1 MTIQYYPNYCI
12 THLHTA
18 KGSVGDSIAT
28 NEDIVAKA
36 KTLGMTSIAVTDH
49 GSLGNMYGFYYECID
64 NGIKPIIGC
73 EIYLCEDCT
82 IKDAEHKKLYH
93 LVLIAKNQIGIKN
106 LLKIVSDASVEHYYY
121 KPRIDLEHMK
131 DYTEGLICTT
141 ACVGGYAPQLILEDK
156 LEEAK
161 SHLVILKE
169 MFGNDLYLEIQPGKM
184 QEQVTVNNAMI
195 NFSEEL
201 GIKLV
206 ATNDVHYINAEDW
219 KTHDFH
225 IRIQRKLKAPETE
238 DESIYADKIYYMM
251 SREEL
256 FNSFDPTLYDADTVN
271 QALDNTIEIS
281 NKVEE
286 YNFNAD
292 KLNLPEFKC
301 PAGYNPKTYIE
312 KLCLDRLDRI
322 QYKIVNP
329 SVYVSRMYEELEV
342 IDNLGFS
349 SYFLIMKDI
358 VDYVKSQGYLV
369 GYGRGSASG
378 CLIAY
383 LLGITRTDPIKYGLL
398 FARFLSYERK
408 GSVPDIDLDFE
419 SGEGRE
425 CAFNYTLETYG
436 AEHCAAVSTFS
447 IRKAR
452 SCIRSVCKLYDI
464 DLKTEDTIAKLIPQS
479 VYEESEDGT
488 EKQTD
493 LSIEESL
500 EIVPELKEWQE
511 IYPDVFEMA
520 IKLEG
525 LPCHTSIHAAGT
537 LIVNSKVSDV
547 APMVRQESKE
557 LNATALD
564 LHDAESQKLVKYD
577 YLAINNLNIVRECQ
591 SLTSDVFDVEFD
603 KYDDE
608 KIWDVICSRN
618 TTGLFQIG
626 SNTYKQRMK
635 RLRPRN
641 IEQLADCLALV
652 RGPCIQSGLDED
664 YMQIREG
671 TKDIKLIHP
680 IYDEITKD
688 TNGIMIYQEQIMH
701 LCAALGL
708 SLYDGYVVVKAG
720 AKKKKDVLAKYE
732 NDLWNLA
739 KDKMNKETFDYM
751 FKLVLDSAKYS
762 FNKSH
767 ATSYALLTYVTA
779 YYKTHHPKEFYAA
792 TLTCM
797 YMNKSGKT
805 EERKA
810 KLKIIQ
816 KECMKAGIKFLPLDV
831 NKSEYKC
838 TIEDDS
844 IRLGFC
850 CLANVSENAYN
861 EIKKLLPLDLG
872 STDTIE
878 KIYTSVNKR
887 QCNTKALNSI
897 IAIGALGDN
906 VVELYEKL
914 YYLSAKKKNPDPP
927 KYSIYINKDIKEL
940 ELYDSAEAIEEVLCN
955 ANFINNSCSDL
966 KELKRNNDFISGE
979 AIITK
984 VTKRKSKKGKQY
996 AFVSLDTSEGSIEAL
1011 LFNLDDYKKE
1021 LKKNKKIVFK
1031 GKATDDDKIIINHIG
1046 A

>member
-1 MTIQYYPNYCI
+1 MTYCTKYCI
-12 THLHTA
+12 THLHTT

-36 KTLGMTSIAVTDH
+36 KELGMDSIAVTDH
-49 GSLGNMYGFYYECID
+49 GSLSNMYGFYYECVEQ
-64 NGIKPIIGC
+64 GIKPIIGC
-73 EIYLCEDCT
+73 EIYLTEDCT

-93 LVLIAKNQIGIKN
+93 LILIAKDRIGIKN
-106 LLKIVSDASVEHYYY
+106 LLTIVSDASVEYSYY
-121 KPRIDLEHMK
+121 KPRIDLKHMK
-131 DYTEGLICTT
+131 GYTEGLICTT
-141 ACVGGYAPQLILEDK
+141 ACVGGYAPQLIINNELDK
-156 LEEAK
+156 AIEHIEE
-161 SHLVILKE
+161 LQE
-169 MFGNDLYLEIQPGKM
+169 MFGDDLYLEIQPGNFT
-184 QEQVTVNNAMI
+184 EQHTVNNALI
-195 NFSEEL
+195 NIAQDKN
-201 GIKLV
+201 IKLI
-206 ATNDVHYINAEDW
+206 ATNDVHYINKDDW

-225 IRIQRKLKAPETE
+225 IRIQRKLKAPEDE
-238 DESIYADKIYYMM
+238 NESIYADKLYYMM

-256 FNSFDPTLYDADTVN
+256 LNSFDHELYDLDILN
-271 QALDNTIEIS
+271 QALDNTIELS
-281 NKVEE
+281 NKIEH
-286 YNFNAD
+286 YNFNED
-292 KLNLPEFKC
+292 KLNLPEFEC
-301 PAGYNPKTYIE
+301 PAGYTPKTYIE
-312 KLCLDRLDRI
+312 MLCLEQLDRI
-322 QYKIVNP
+322 QYKIFNP
-329 SVYVSRMYEELEV
+329 SRYVDRLYEELAV
-342 IDNLGFS
+342 IDDLGFS
-349 SYFLIMKDI
+349 SYFLIMRDI
-358 VDYVKSQGYLV
+358 VEYVKSQGYLV
-369 GYGRGSASG
+369 GFGRGSASG

-383 LLGITRTDPIKYGLL
+383 LLGITRTDPIKYDLL
-398 FARFLSYERK
+398 FARFLSYERR

-425 CAFNYTLETYG
+425 CAFKYTLDKYG
-436 AEHCAAVSTFS
+436 ADHCAAVSTFS

-464 DLKTEDTIAKLIPQS
+464 DLATEDVIAKLIPQS

-500 EIVPELKEWQE
+500 EIVPELKEWQTV
-511 IYPDVFEMA
+511 YPDLFDMA
-520 IKLEG
+520 MKLEG

-537 LIVNSKVSDV
+537 LIVNSKVADV
-547 APMVRQESKE
+547 APMIKQESKE

-591 SLTSDVFDVEFD
+591 ELTGEVFDVDFD

-608 KIWDVICSRN
+608 KIWDLICSRN

-626 SNTYKQRMK
+626 SNTYKQRMH
-635 RLRPRN
+635 RLRPRT

-652 RGPCIQSGLDED
+652 RGPCIQSKLDED

-671 TKDIKLIHP
+671 KKNIELIHP

-720 AKKKKDVLAKYE
+720 AKKKKKVLKEYE
-732 NDLWNLA
+732 DKLWELS
-739 KDKMNKETFDYM
+739 KDKMDKKTFDYM

-779 YYKTHHPKEFYAA
+779 YYKAKYPKEFYAA

-797 YMNKSGKT
+797 YTNKSGKT
-805 EERKA
+805 DERKM
-810 KLKIIQ
+810 KLKVIQ
-816 KECMKAGIKFLPLDV
+816 KECMKAGIKFLPLDA

-861 EIKKLLPLDLG
+861 EIAKLLPLELNN
-872 STDTIE
+872 TDTIE
-878 KIYTSVNKR
+878 KIYSNVNKR
-887 QCNTKALNSI
+887 QCNTKALNSM
-897 IAIGALGDN
+897 IAIGALGEN
-906 VVELYEKL
+906 IIELYEKL

-927 KYSIYINKDIKEL
+927 KYSIYINKDYKAL
-940 ELYDSAEAIEEVLCN
+940 ELYDSAEEIEQVLCN
-955 ANFINNSCSDL
+955 ANFINNSCSNL
-966 KELKRNNDFISGE
+966 KELKRNNNYISGE

-996 AFVSLDTSEGSIEAL
+996 AFVHLDTSEGSIEAL

-1031 GKATDDDKIIINHIG
+1031 GKSTDDDKIIINHIG

>member
-1 MTIQYYPNYCI
+1 MTYYTNYCI
-12 THLHTA
+12 THLHTT

-36 KTLGMTSIAVTDH
+36 KELGMNSVAITDH
-49 GSLGNMYGFYYECID
+49 GSLSNMYGFYYECID

-73 EIYLCEDCT
+73 EIYLTEDCT

-93 LVLIAKNQIGIKN
+93 LILIAKDRVGIKN
-106 LLKIVSDASVEHYYY
+106 LLTIVSDASVEYSYY

-131 DYTEGLICTT
+131 GYTEGLICTT
-141 ACVGGYAPQLILEDK
+141 ACVGGYAPQLIINNELDK
-156 LEEAK
+156 AIEHIEELHK
-161 SHLVILKE
+161 
-169 MFGNDLYLEIQPGKM
+169 MFGDDLYLEIQPGNFT
-184 QEQVTVNNAMI
+184 EQHTVNNAMI
-195 NFSEEL
+195 NIAQEKN
-201 GIKLV
+201 IKLI
-206 ATNDVHYINAEDW
+206 ATNDVHYINKDDW

-225 IRIQRKLKAPETE
+225 IRIQRKLKAPEDE
-238 DESIYADKIYYMM
+238 LESIYADKLYYMM

-256 FNSFDPTLYDADTVN
+256 LNSFDSEMYDYDIIN
-271 QALDNTIEIS
+271 QALDNTIDLS
-281 NKVEE
+281 NKVIPYE
-286 YNFNAD
+286 FNED
-292 KLNLPEFKC
+292 KLNLPEFEC
-301 PAGYNPKTYIE
+301 PQGYTPKTYIE
-312 KLCLDRLDRI
+312 ALCLERLNRI
-322 QYKIVNP
+322 QYKIFNP
-329 SVYVSRMYEELEV
+329 SRYVDRLYNELAV
-342 IDNLGFS
+342 IDDLGFS
-349 SYFLIMKDI
+349 SYFLIMRDI
-358 VDYVKSQGYLV
+358 VEYVKSQGYLV
-369 GYGRGSASG
+369 GFGRGSASG

-398 FARFLSYERK
+398 FDRFLSYERR

-425 CAFNYTLETYG
+425 CAFKYTLDKYG

-464 DLKTEDTIAKLIPQS
+464 DLATEDTIAKLIPQS

-500 EIVPELKEWQE
+500 EIVPELREWQT
-511 IYPDVFEMA
+511 IYPDLFDMA
-520 IKLEG
+520 MKLEG

-537 LIVNSKVSDV
+537 LIVNTKVADV
-547 APMVRQESKE
+547 APMIKQESKE

-591 SLTSDVFDVEFD
+591 ELTGEVFDVEFD

-608 KIWDVICSRN
+608 KIWDLICSRN

-626 SNTYKQRMK
+626 SNTYKQRMH
-635 RLRPRN
+635 RLRPRT

-652 RGPCIQSGLDED
+652 RGPCIQSKLDED

-671 TKDIKLIHP
+671 KKDVELIHP
-680 IYDEITKD
+680 IYDKITKD
-688 TNGIMIYQEQIMH
+688 TNGILIYQEQIMH

-720 AKKKKDVLAKYE
+720 AKKKKKVLKEYE
-732 NDLWNLA
+732 DKLWKLA
-739 KDKMNKETFDYM
+739 KDKMDKKTFDYM

-779 YYKTHHPKEFYAA
+779 YYKAKYPKEFYAA

-797 YMNKSGKT
+797 YTNKSGKT
-805 EERKA
+805 DERKM
-810 KLKIIQ
+810 KLKVIQ

-861 EIKKLLPLDLG
+861 EVAKLLPLELNNAE
-872 STDTIE
+872 TIE
-878 KIYTSVNKR
+878 HIYNNVNKR
-887 QCNTKALNSI
+887 QCNTKALNSM
-897 IAIGALGDN
+897 IAIGALGEN
-906 VVELYEKL
+906 IIELYEKL

-927 KYSIYINKDIKEL
+927 KYSIYINKDYKAL
-940 ELYDSAEAIEEVLCN
+940 ELYDSAEEIEQVLCN

-966 KELKRNNDFISGE
+966 KELKRNNDYVSGE

-996 AFVSLDTSEGSIEAL
+996 AFVNLDTSEGSIEAL

-1031 GKATDDDKIIINHIG
+1031 GKTTDDDKIIINHIG

>member
-1 MTIQYYPNYCI
+1 MTTYYTNYCI
-12 THLHTA
+12 THLHTT

-36 KTLGMTSIAVTDH
+36 KELGMNSVAMTDH
-49 GSLGNMYGFYYECID
+49 GSLSNMYGFYYECID

-73 EIYLCEDCT
+73 EIYLTEDCT

-93 LVLIAKNQIGIKN
+93 LILIAKNRIGIKN
-106 LLKIVSDASVEHYYY
+106 LLQIVSDASVEYSYY

-131 DYTEGLICTT
+131 GYTEGLICTT
-141 ACVGGYAPQLILEDK
+141 ACVGGYAPQLIINNELDK
-156 LEEAK
+156 AIEHIEELQK
-161 SHLVILKE
+161 
-169 MFGNDLYLEIQPGKM
+169 MFGDDLYLEIQPGNFT
-184 QEQVTVNNAMI
+184 EQHTVNNAMI
-195 NFSEEL
+195 NIAQDKN
-201 GIKLV
+201 IKLI
-206 ATNDVHYINAEDW
+206 ATNDVHYINKDDW

-225 IRIQRKLKAPETE
+225 IRIQRKLKAPEDE
-238 DESIYADKIYYMM
+238 NESIYADKLYYMM
-251 SREEL
+251 NREEL
-256 FNSFDPTLYDADTVN
+256 LNSFDSELYDYDIIN
-271 QALDNTIEIS
+271 QALDNTIELS
-281 NKVEE
+281 NKVEH
-286 YNFNAD
+286 YNFNED
-292 KLNLPEFKC
+292 KLNLPEFEC
-301 PAGYNPKTYIE
+301 PQGYTPRTYIE
-312 KLCLDRLDRI
+312 ALCLEKLNRI
-322 QYKIVNP
+322 QYKIFNP
-329 SVYVSRMYEELEV
+329 SRYVDRLYEELAV
-342 IDNLGFS
+342 IDDLGFS
-349 SYFLIMKDI
+349 SYFLIMRDI
-358 VDYVKSQGYLV
+358 VEYVKSQGYLV
-369 GYGRGSASG
+369 GFGRGSASG

-425 CAFNYTLETYG
+425 CAFKYTLDTYG

-464 DLKTEDTIAKLIPQS
+464 DLATEDIIAKLIPQS

-511 IYPDVFEMA
+511 IYPDVFDMA
-520 IKLEG
+520 MKLEG

-537 LIVNSKVSDV
+537 LIVNTKVADV
-547 APMVRQESKE
+547 APMIKQESKE

-591 SLTSDVFDVEFD
+591 ELTGEVFDVDFD

-608 KIWDVICSRN
+608 KIWDLICSRN

-626 SNTYKQRMK
+626 SNTYKQRMH
-635 RLRPRN
+635 RLRPRT

-652 RGPCIQSGLDED
+652 RGPCIQSKLDED

-671 TKDIKLIHP
+671 KKDIELIHP

-688 TNGIMIYQEQIMH
+688 TNGILIYQEQIMH

-720 AKKKKDVLAKYE
+720 AKKKKAVLKEYE
-732 NDLWNLA
+732 DKLWDLA
-739 KDKMNKETFDYM
+739 KDKMDKKTFDYM

-779 YYKTHHPKEFYAA
+779 YYKAKYPKEFYAA

-797 YMNKSGKT
+797 YTNKSGKT
-805 EERKA
+805 DERKM
-810 KLKIIQ
+810 KLKVIQ

-861 EIKKLLPLDLG
+861 EVAKLLPLEL
-872 STDTIE
+872 SNVETIE
-878 KIYTSVNKR
+878 QIYNNVNKR
-887 QCNTKALNSI
+887 QCNTKALNSM

-906 VVELYEKL
+906 IIELYEKL

-927 KYSIYINKDIKEL
+927 KYSIYINKDYKAL
-940 ELYDSAEAIEEVLCN
+940 ELYDSAEEIEQVLCN

-966 KELKRNNDFISGE
+966 QELKRNNDYVSGE

-996 AFVSLDTSEGSIEAL
+996 AFVNLDTSEGSIEAL

-1031 GKATDDDKIIINHIG
+1031 GKTTDDDKIIINHIG

>member
-1 MTIQYYPNYCI
+1 MTYYTNYCI
-12 THLHTA
+12 THLHTT

-36 KTLGMTSIAVTDH
+36 KELGMNSVAITDH
-49 GSLGNMYGFYYECID
+49 GSLSNMYGFYYECID

-73 EIYLCEDCT
+73 EIYLTEDCT

-93 LVLIAKNQIGIKN
+93 LILIAKDRVGIKN
-106 LLKIVSDASVEHYYY
+106 LLTIVSDASVEYSYY
-121 KPRIDLEHMK
+121 KPRIDLERMK
-131 DYTEGLICTT
+131 GYTEGLICTT
-141 ACVGGYAPQLILEDK
+141 ACVGGYAPQLIINNELDK
-156 LEEAK
+156 AIEHIEELHK
-161 SHLVILKE
+161 
-169 MFGNDLYLEIQPGKM
+169 MFGDDLYLEIQPGNFT
-184 QEQVTVNNAMI
+184 EQHTVNNAMI
-195 NFSEEL
+195 NIAQEKN
-201 GIKLV
+201 IKLI
-206 ATNDVHYINAEDW
+206 ATNDVHYINKDDW

-225 IRIQRKLKAPETE
+225 IRIQRKLKAPEDE
-238 DESIYADKIYYMM
+238 NESIYADKLYYMM

-256 FNSFDPTLYDADTVN
+256 LNSFDSEMYDYDIIN
-271 QALDNTIEIS
+271 QALDNTIDLS
-281 NKVEE
+281 NKVIPYE
-286 YNFNAD
+286 FNED
-292 KLNLPEFKC
+292 KLNLPEFEC
-301 PAGYNPKTYIE
+301 PQGYTPKTYIE
-312 KLCLDRLDRI
+312 ALCLERLNRI
-322 QYKIVNP
+322 QYKIFNP
-329 SVYVSRMYEELEV
+329 SRYVDRLYNELAV
-342 IDNLGFS
+342 IDDLGFS
-349 SYFLIMKDI
+349 SYFLIMRDI
-358 VDYVKSQGYLV
+358 VEHVKSQGYLV
-369 GYGRGSASG
+369 GFGRGSASG

-398 FARFLSYERK
+398 FDRFLSYERR

-425 CAFNYTLETYG
+425 CAFKYTLDKYG

-464 DLKTEDTIAKLIPQS
+464 DLATEDTIAKLIPQS

-500 EIVPELKEWQE
+500 EIVPELREWQT
-511 IYPDVFEMA
+511 IYPDLFDMA
-520 IKLEG
+520 MKLEG

-537 LIVNSKVSDV
+537 LIVNTKVADV
-547 APMVRQESKE
+547 APMIKQESKE

-591 SLTSDVFDVEFD
+591 ELTGEVFDVEFD

-608 KIWDVICSRN
+608 KIWDLICSRN

-626 SNTYKQRMK
+626 SNTYKQRMH
-635 RLRPRN
+635 RLRPRT

-652 RGPCIQSGLDED
+652 RGPCIQSKLDED

-671 TKDIKLIHP
+671 KKDVELIHP
-680 IYDEITKD
+680 IYDKITKD
-688 TNGIMIYQEQIMH
+688 TNGILIYQEQIMH

-720 AKKKKDVLAKYE
+720 AKKKKKVLKEYE
-732 NDLWNLA
+732 DKLWKLA
-739 KDKMNKETFDYM
+739 KDKMDKKTFDYM

-779 YYKTHHPKEFYAA
+779 YYKAKYPKEFYAA

-797 YMNKSGKT
+797 YTNKSGKT
-805 EERKA
+805 DERKM
-810 KLKIIQ
+810 KLKVIQ

-861 EIKKLLPLDLG
+861 EVAKLLPLELNNAE
-872 STDTIE
+872 TIE
-878 KIYTSVNKR
+878 HIYNNVNKR

-897 IAIGALGDN
+897 IAIGALGEN
-906 VVELYEKL
+906 IIELYEKL

-927 KYSIYINKDIKEL
+927 KYSIYINKDYKAL
-940 ELYDSAEAIEEVLCN
+940 ELYDSAEEIEQVLCN

-966 KELKRNNDFISGE
+966 KELKRNDVYVSGE

-996 AFVSLDTSEGSIEAL
+996 AFVNLDTSEGSIEAL

-1031 GKATDDDKIIINHIG
+1031 GKTTDDDKIIINHIG

>member
-1 MTIQYYPNYCI
+1 MTYYTNYCI
-12 THLHTA
+12 THLHTT

-36 KTLGMTSIAVTDH
+36 KELGMNSVAITDH
-49 GSLGNMYGFYYECID
+49 GSLSNMYGFYYECID

-73 EIYLCEDCT
+73 EIYLTEDCT

-93 LVLIAKNQIGIKN
+93 LILIAKDRVGIKN
-106 LLKIVSDASVEHYYY
+106 LLTIVSDASVEYSYY

-131 DYTEGLICTT
+131 GYTEGLICTT
-141 ACVGGYAPQLILEDK
+141 ACVGGYAPQLIINNELDK
-156 LEEAK
+156 AIEHIEELHK
-161 SHLVILKE
+161 
-169 MFGNDLYLEIQPGKM
+169 MFGDDLYLEIQPGNFT
-184 QEQVTVNNAMI
+184 EQHTVNNAMI
-195 NFSEEL
+195 NIAQEKN
-201 GIKLV
+201 IKLI
-206 ATNDVHYINAEDW
+206 ATNDVHYINKDDW

-225 IRIQRKLKAPETE
+225 IRIQRKLKAPEDE
-238 DESIYADKIYYMM
+238 NESIYADKLYYMM

-256 FNSFDPTLYDADTVN
+256 LNSFDSEMYDYDIIN
-271 QALDNTIEIS
+271 QALDNTIDLS
-281 NKVEE
+281 NKVIPYE
-286 YNFNAD
+286 FNED
-292 KLNLPEFKC
+292 KLNLPEFEC
-301 PAGYNPKTYIE
+301 PQGYTPRTYIE
-312 KLCLDRLDRI
+312 ALCLERLNRI
-322 QYKIVNP
+322 QYKIFNP
-329 SVYVSRMYEELEV
+329 SRYVDRLYNELAV
-342 IDNLGFS
+342 IDDLGFS
-349 SYFLIMKDI
+349 SYFLIMRDI
-358 VDYVKSQGYLV
+358 VEHVKSQGYLV
-369 GYGRGSASG
+369 GFGRGSASG

-398 FARFLSYERK
+398 FDRFLSYERR

-425 CAFNYTLETYG
+425 CAFKYTLDKYG

-464 DLKTEDTIAKLIPQS
+464 DLATEDTIAKLIPQS

-500 EIVPELKEWQE
+500 EIVPELREWQT
-511 IYPDVFEMA
+511 IYPDLFDMA
-520 IKLEG
+520 MKLEG

-537 LIVNSKVSDV
+537 LIVNTKVADV
-547 APMVRQESKE
+547 APMIKQESKE

-591 SLTSDVFDVEFD
+591 ELTGEVFDVEFD

-608 KIWDVICSRN
+608 KIWDLICSRN

-626 SNTYKQRMK
+626 SNTYKQRMH
-635 RLRPRN
+635 RLRPRT

-652 RGPCIQSGLDED
+652 RGPCIQSKLDED

-671 TKDIKLIHP
+671 KKDVELIHP
-680 IYDEITKD
+680 IYDKITKD
-688 TNGIMIYQEQIMH
+688 TNGILIYQEQIMH

-720 AKKKKDVLAKYE
+720 AKKKKKVLKEYE
-732 NDLWNLA
+732 DKLWKLA
-739 KDKMNKETFDYM
+739 KDKMDKKTFDYM

-779 YYKTHHPKEFYAA
+779 YYKAKYPKEFYAA

-797 YMNKSGKT
+797 YTNKSGKT
-805 EERKA
+805 DERKM
-810 KLKIIQ
+810 KLKVIQ

-861 EIKKLLPLDLG
+861 EVAKLLPLELNNAE
-872 STDTIE
+872 TIE
-878 KIYTSVNKR
+878 HIYNNVNKR
-887 QCNTKALNSI
+887 QCNTKALNSM
-897 IAIGALGDN
+897 IAIGALGEN
-906 VVELYEKL
+906 IIELYEKL

-927 KYSIYINKDIKEL
+927 KYSIYINKDYKAL
-940 ELYDSAEAIEEVLCN
+940 ELYDSAEEIEQVLCN

-966 KELKRNNDFISGE
+966 KELKRNNDYVSGE

-996 AFVSLDTSEGSIEAL
+996 AFVNLDTSEGSIEAL

-1031 GKATDDDKIIINHIG
+1031 GKTTDDDKIIINHIG

>member
-1 MTIQYYPNYCI
+1 MTYCTNYCI
-12 THLHTA
+12 THLHTT

-36 KTLGMTSIAVTDH
+36 KELGMNSVAITDH
-49 GSLGNMYGFYYECID
+49 GSLSNMYGFYYECID

-73 EIYLCEDCT
+73 EIYLTEDCT

-93 LVLIAKNQIGIKN
+93 LILIAKDRVGIKN
-106 LLKIVSDASVEHYYY
+106 LLTIVSDASVEYSYY

-131 DYTEGLICTT
+131 GYTEGLICTT
-141 ACVGGYAPQLILEDK
+141 ACVGGYAPQLIINNELDK
-156 LEEAK
+156 AIEHIEELHK
-161 SHLVILKE
+161 
-169 MFGNDLYLEIQPGKM
+169 MFGDDLYLEIQPGNFT
-184 QEQVTVNNAMI
+184 EQHTVNNAMI
-195 NFSEEL
+195 NIAQEKN
-201 GIKLV
+201 IKLI
-206 ATNDVHYINAEDW
+206 ATNDVHYINKDDW

-225 IRIQRKLKAPETE
+225 IRIQRKLKAPEDE
-238 DESIYADKIYYMM
+238 LESIYADKLYYMM

-256 FNSFDPTLYDADTVN
+256 LNSFDSEMYDYDIIN
-271 QALDNTIEIS
+271 QALDNTIDLS
-281 NKVEE
+281 NKVIPYE
-286 YNFNAD
+286 FNED
-292 KLNLPEFKC
+292 KLNLPEFEC
-301 PAGYNPKTYIE
+301 PQGYTPRTYIE
-312 KLCLDRLDRI
+312 ALCLERLNRI
-322 QYKIVNP
+322 QYKIFNP
-329 SVYVSRMYEELEV
+329 SRYVDRLYNELAV
-342 IDNLGFS
+342 IDDLGFS
-349 SYFLIMKDI
+349 SYFLIMRDI
-358 VDYVKSQGYLV
+358 VEYVKSQGYLV
-369 GYGRGSASG
+369 GFGRGSASG

-398 FARFLSYERK
+398 FDRFLSYERR

-425 CAFNYTLETYG
+425 CAFKYTLDKYG

-464 DLKTEDTIAKLIPQS
+464 DLATEDTIAKLIPQS

-500 EIVPELKEWQE
+500 EIVPELREWQT
-511 IYPDVFEMA
+511 IYPDLFDMA
-520 IKLEG
+520 MKLEG

-537 LIVNSKVSDV
+537 LIVNTKVADV
-547 APMVRQESKE
+547 APMIKQESKE

-591 SLTSDVFDVEFD
+591 ELTGEVFDVEFD

-608 KIWDVICSRN
+608 KIWDLICSRN

-626 SNTYKQRMK
+626 SNTYKQRMH
-635 RLRPRN
+635 RLRPRT

-652 RGPCIQSGLDED
+652 RGPCIQSKLDED

-671 TKDIKLIHP
+671 KKDVELIHP
-680 IYDEITKD
+680 IYDKITKD
-688 TNGIMIYQEQIMH
+688 TNGILIYQEQIMH

-720 AKKKKDVLAKYE
+720 AKKKKKVLKEYE
-732 NDLWNLA
+732 DKLWKLA
-739 KDKMNKETFDYM
+739 KDKMDKKTFDYM

-779 YYKTHHPKEFYAA
+779 YYKAKYPKEFYAA

-797 YMNKSGKT
+797 YTNKSGKT
-805 EERKA
+805 DERKM
-810 KLKIIQ
+810 KLKVIQ

-861 EIKKLLPLDLG
+861 EVAKLLPLELNNAE
-872 STDTIE
+872 TIE
-878 KIYTSVNKR
+878 HIYNNVNKR
-887 QCNTKALNSI
+887 QCNTKALNSM
-897 IAIGALGDN
+897 IAIGALGEN
-906 VVELYEKL
+906 IIELYEKL

-927 KYSIYINKDIKEL
+927 KYSIYINKDYKAL
-940 ELYDSAEAIEEVLCN
+940 ELYDSAEEIEQVLCN

-966 KELKRNNDFISGE
+966 KELKRNNDYVSGE

-996 AFVSLDTSEGSIEAL
+996 AFVNLDTSEGSIEAL

-1031 GKATDDDKIIINHIG
+1031 GKTTDDDKIIINHIG

>member
-1 MTIQYYPNYCI
+1 MTTYYTNYCI
-12 THLHTA
+12 THLHTT

-36 KTLGMTSIAVTDH
+36 KELGMNSIAMTDH
-49 GSLGNMYGFYYECID
+49 GSLSNMYGFYYECID

-73 EIYLCEDCT
+73 EIYLTEDCT

-93 LVLIAKNQIGIKN
+93 LILIAKDRVGIKN
-106 LLKIVSDASVEHYYY
+106 LLQIVSDASVEYSYY

-131 DYTEGLICTT
+131 GYTEGLICTT
-141 ACVGGYAPQLILEDK
+141 ACVGGYAPQLIINNELDK
-156 LEEAK
+156 AIEHIEELQK
-161 SHLVILKE
+161 
-169 MFGNDLYLEIQPGKM
+169 MFGDDLYLEIQPGNFT
-184 QEQVTVNNAMI
+184 EQHTVNNAMI
-195 NFSEEL
+195 NIAQEKN
-201 GIKLV
+201 IKLI
-206 ATNDVHYINAEDW
+206 ATNDVHYINKDDW

-225 IRIQRKLKAPETE
+225 IRIQRKLKAPEDE
-238 DESIYADKIYYMM
+238 NESIYADKLYYMM

-256 FNSFDPTLYDADTVN
+256 LNSFDSELYDYDIIN
-271 QALDNTIEIS
+271 RALDNTIELS
-281 NKVEE
+281 NKIEH
-286 YNFNAD
+286 YNFNED
-292 KLNLPEFKC
+292 KLNLPEFEC
-301 PAGYNPKTYIE
+301 PQGYTPKTYIE
-312 KLCLDRLDRI
+312 ALCLEKLNRI
-322 QYKIVNP
+322 QYKIFNP
-329 SVYVSRMYEELEV
+329 SRYVDRLYEELAV
-342 IDNLGFS
+342 IDDLGFS
-349 SYFLIMKDI
+349 SYFLIMRDI
-358 VDYVKSQGYLV
+358 VEHVKSQGYLV
-369 GYGRGSASG
+369 GFGRGSASG

-398 FARFLSYERK
+398 FARFLSYERR

-425 CAFNYTLETYG
+425 CAFKYTLDTYG
-436 AEHCAAVSTFS
+436 ADHCAAVSTFS

-464 DLKTEDTIAKLIPQS
+464 DLATEDIIAKLIPQS

-511 IYPDVFEMA
+511 IYPNVFDMA
-520 IKLEG
+520 MKLEG

-537 LIVNSKVSDV
+537 LIVNTKVADV
-547 APMVRQESKE
+547 APMIKQESKE

-591 SLTSDVFDVEFD
+591 ELTGEVFDVDFD

-608 KIWDVICSRN
+608 KIWDLICSRN

-626 SNTYKQRMK
+626 SNTYKQRMH
-635 RLRPRN
+635 RLRPRT

-652 RGPCIQSGLDED
+652 RGPCIQSKLDED

-671 TKDIKLIHP
+671 KKDIELIHP

-688 TNGIMIYQEQIMH
+688 TNGILIYQEQIMH

-720 AKKKKDVLAKYE
+720 AKKKKAVLKEYE
-732 NDLWNLA
+732 DKLWDLA
-739 KDKMNKETFDYM
+739 KDKMDKKTFDYM

-779 YYKTHHPKEFYAA
+779 YYKAKYPKEFYAA

-797 YMNKSGKT
+797 YTNKSGKT
-805 EERKA
+805 DERKM
-810 KLKIIQ
+810 KLKVIQ

-861 EIKKLLPLDLG
+861 EVAKLLPLELNNVE
-872 STDTIE
+872 TIE
-878 KIYTSVNKR
+878 KIYNNVNKR
-887 QCNTKALNSI
+887 QCNTKALNSM

-906 VVELYEKL
+906 IIELYEKL

-927 KYSIYINKDIKEL
+927 KYSIYINKDYKAL
-940 ELYDSAEAIEEVLCN
+940 ELYDSAEEIEQVLCN

-966 KELKRNNDFISGE
+966 QELKRSNDYVSGE

-996 AFVSLDTSEGSIEAL
+996 AFVNLDTSEGSIEAL

-1031 GKATDDDKIIINHIG
+1031 GKTTDDDKIIINHIG

>member
-1 MTIQYYPNYCI
+1 MTTYYTNYCI
-12 THLHTA
+12 THLHTT

-36 KTLGMTSIAVTDH
+36 KELGMNSVAMTDH
-49 GSLGNMYGFYYECID
+49 GSLSNMYGFYYECID

-73 EIYLCEDCT
+73 EIYLTEDCT

-93 LVLIAKNQIGIKN
+93 LILIAKNRTGIKN
-106 LLKIVSDASVEHYYY
+106 LLRIVSDASVEYSYY

-131 DYTEGLICTT
+131 EYTEGLICTT
-141 ACVGGYAPQLILEDK
+141 ACVGGYAPQLIINNELDK
-156 LEEAK
+156 AIEHIEELQK
-161 SHLVILKE
+161 
-169 MFGNDLYLEIQPGKM
+169 MFGDDLYLEIQPGNFT
-184 QEQVTVNNAMI
+184 EQHTVNNAMI
-195 NFSEEL
+195 NIAQDKN
-201 GIKLV
+201 IKLI
-206 ATNDVHYINAEDW
+206 ATNDVHYINKDDW

-225 IRIQRKLKAPETE
+225 IRIQRKLKAPEDE
-238 DESIYADKIYYMM
+238 NESIYADKLYYMM

-256 FNSFDPTLYDADTVN
+256 LNSFDSELYDYDIIN
-271 QALDNTIEIS
+271 QALDSTIELS
-281 NKVEE
+281 NKIEH
-286 YNFNAD
+286 YNFNED
-292 KLNLPEFKC
+292 KLNLPEFEC
-301 PAGYNPKTYIE
+301 PQGYTPKTYIE
-312 KLCLDRLDRI
+312 AVCLEKLNKI
-322 QYKIVNP
+322 QYKISNP
-329 SVYVSRMYEELEV
+329 SRYVDRLYEELAV
-342 IDNLGFS
+342 IDDLGFS
-349 SYFLIMKDI
+349 SYFLIMRDI
-358 VDYVKSQGYLV
+358 VEYVKSQGYLV
-369 GYGRGSASG
+369 GFGRGSASG

-398 FARFLSYERK
+398 FARFLSYERR

-425 CAFNYTLETYG
+425 CAFKYTLDTYG

-464 DLKTEDTIAKLIPQS
+464 DLATEDVIAKLIPQS

-500 EIVPELKEWQE
+500 EIVPELKEWQA
-511 IYPDVFEMA
+511 IYPDVFDMA
-520 IKLEG
+520 MKLEG

-537 LIVNSKVSDV
+537 LIVNTKVADV
-547 APMVRQESKE
+547 APMIKQESKE

-591 SLTSDVFDVEFD
+591 ELTGEVFDVDFD

-608 KIWDVICSRN
+608 KIWDLICSRN

-626 SNTYKQRMK
+626 SNTYKQRMH
-635 RLRPRN
+635 RLRPRT

-652 RGPCIQSGLDED
+652 RGPCIQSKLDED

-671 TKDIKLIHP
+671 KKDIELIHP

-688 TNGIMIYQEQIMH
+688 TNGILIYQEQIMH

-720 AKKKKDVLAKYE
+720 AKKKKAVLKEYE
-732 NDLWNLA
+732 DKLWDLA
-739 KDKMNKETFDYM
+739 KDKMDKKTFDYM

-779 YYKTHHPKEFYAA
+779 YYKAKYPKEFYAA

-797 YMNKSGKT
+797 YTNKSGKT
-805 EERKA
+805 DERKM
-810 KLKIIQ
+810 KLKVIQ

-861 EIKKLLPLDLG
+861 EVAKLLPLELNNVE
-872 STDTIE
+872 TIE
-878 KIYTSVNKR
+878 QIYNNVNKR
-887 QCNTKALNSI
+887 QCNTKALNSM

-906 VVELYEKL
+906 IIELYEKL

-927 KYSIYINKDIKEL
+927 KYSIYINKDYKAL
-940 ELYDSAEAIEEVLCN
+940 ELYDSAEEIEQVLCN

-966 KELKRNNDFISGE
+966 QELKRNNNYISGE

-996 AFVSLDTSEGSIEAL
+996 AFVNLDTSEGSIEAL

-1031 GKATDDDKIIINHIG
+1031 GKTTDDDKIIINHIG

>member
-1 MTIQYYPNYCI
+1 MTTYYTNYCI
-12 THLHTA
+12 THLHTT

-36 KTLGMTSIAVTDH
+36 KELGMNSVAMTDH
-49 GSLGNMYGFYYECID
+49 GSLSNMYGFYYECID

-73 EIYLCEDCT
+73 EIYLTEDCT
-82 IKDAEHKKLYH
+82 IKDAEHKKLFH
-93 LVLIAKNQIGIKN
+93 LILIAKDRVGIKN
-106 LLKIVSDASVEHYYY
+106 LLQIVSDASVEYSYY

-131 DYTEGLICTT
+131 GYTEGLICTT
-141 ACVGGYAPQLILEDK
+141 ACVGGYAPQLIINNELDK
-156 LEEAK
+156 AIEHIEELQK
-161 SHLVILKE
+161 
-169 MFGNDLYLEIQPGKM
+169 MFGDDLYLEIQPGNFT
-184 QEQVTVNNAMI
+184 EQHTVNNAMI
-195 NFSEEL
+195 NIAQEKN
-201 GIKLV
+201 IKLI
-206 ATNDVHYINAEDW
+206 ATNDVHYINKDDW

-225 IRIQRKLKAPETE
+225 IRIQRKLKAPEDE
-238 DESIYADKIYYMM
+238 NESIYADKLYYMM
-251 SREEL
+251 NREEL
-256 FNSFDPTLYDADTVN
+256 LNSFDSELYDYDIIN
-271 QALDNTIEIS
+271 QALDNTIELS
-281 NKVEE
+281 NKVEH
-286 YNFNAD
+286 YNFNED
-292 KLNLPEFKC
+292 KLNLPEFEC
-301 PAGYNPKTYIE
+301 PQGYTPRTYIE
-312 KLCLDRLDRI
+312 ALCLEKLNRI
-322 QYKIVNP
+322 QYKIFNP
-329 SVYVSRMYEELEV
+329 SRYVDRLYEELAV
-342 IDNLGFS
+342 IDDLGFS
-349 SYFLIMKDI
+349 SYFLIMRDI
-358 VDYVKSQGYLV
+358 VEYVKSQGYLV
-369 GYGRGSASG
+369 GFGRGSASG

-425 CAFNYTLETYG
+425 CAFKYTLDTYG
-436 AEHCAAVSTFS
+436 ADHCAAVSTFS

-464 DLKTEDTIAKLIPQS
+464 DLATEDIIAKLIPQS

-511 IYPDVFEMA
+511 IYPDVFDMA
-520 IKLEG
+520 MKLEG

-537 LIVNSKVSDV
+537 LIVNTKVADV
-547 APMVRQESKE
+547 APMIKQESKE

-591 SLTSDVFDVEFD
+591 ELTGEVFDVDFD

-608 KIWDVICSRN
+608 KIWDLICSRN

-626 SNTYKQRMK
+626 SNTYKQRMH
-635 RLRPRN
+635 RLRPRT

-652 RGPCIQSGLDED
+652 RGPCIQSKLDED

-671 TKDIKLIHP
+671 KKDIELIHP

-688 TNGIMIYQEQIMH
+688 TNGILIYQEQIMH

-720 AKKKKDVLAKYE
+720 AKKKKAVLKEYE
-732 NDLWNLA
+732 DKLWDLA
-739 KDKMNKETFDYM
+739 KDKMDKKTFDYM

-779 YYKTHHPKEFYAA
+779 YYKAKYPKEFYAA

-797 YMNKSGKT
+797 YTNKSGKT
-805 EERKA
+805 DERKM
-810 KLKIIQ
+810 KLKVIQ

-861 EIKKLLPLDLG
+861 EVAKLLPLEL
-872 STDTIE
+872 SNVETIE
-878 KIYTSVNKR
+878 KIYNNVNKR
-887 QCNTKALNSI
+887 QCNTKALNSM

-906 VVELYEKL
+906 IIELYEKL

-927 KYSIYINKDIKEL
+927 KYSIYINKDYKAL
-940 ELYDSAEAIEEVLCN
+940 ELYDSAEEIEQVLCN

-966 KELKRNNDFISGE
+966 QELKRNNDYVSGE

-996 AFVSLDTSEGSIEAL
+996 AFVNLDTSEGSIEAL

-1031 GKATDDDKIIINHIG
+1031 GKTTDDDKIIINHIG

>member
-1 MTIQYYPNYCI
+1 MTTYYTNYCI
-12 THLHTA
+12 THLHTT

-36 KTLGMTSIAVTDH
+36 KELGMNSIAMTDH
-49 GSLGNMYGFYYECID
+49 GSLSNMYGFYYECID

-73 EIYLCEDCT
+73 EIYLTEDCT

-93 LVLIAKNQIGIKN
+93 LILIAKDRVGIKN
-106 LLKIVSDASVEHYYY
+106 LLQIVSDASVEYSYY

-131 DYTEGLICTT
+131 GYTEGLICTT
-141 ACVGGYAPQLILEDK
+141 ACVGGYAPQLIINNELDK
-156 LEEAK
+156 AIEHIEELQK
-161 SHLVILKE
+161 
-169 MFGNDLYLEIQPGKM
+169 MFGNDLYLEIQPGNFT
-184 QEQVTVNNAMI
+184 EQHTVNNAMI
-195 NFSEEL
+195 NIAQEKN
-201 GIKLV
+201 IKLI
-206 ATNDVHYINAEDW
+206 ATNDVHYINKDDW

-225 IRIQRKLKAPETE
+225 IRIQRKLKAPEDE
-238 DESIYADKIYYMM
+238 NESIYADKLYYMM

-256 FNSFDPTLYDADTVN
+256 LNSFDSELYDYDIIN
-271 QALDNTIEIS
+271 QALDNTIELSDKI
-281 NKVEE
+281 EH
-286 YNFNAD
+286 YNFNED
-292 KLNLPEFKC
+292 KLNLPEFEC
-301 PAGYNPKTYIE
+301 PQGYTPRTYIE
-312 KLCLDRLDRI
+312 ALCLEKLNRI
-322 QYKIVNP
+322 QYKIFNP
-329 SVYVSRMYEELEV
+329 SRYVDRLYEELAV
-342 IDNLGFS
+342 IDDLGFS
-349 SYFLIMKDI
+349 SYFLIMRDI
-358 VDYVKSQGYLV
+358 VEYVKSQGYLV
-369 GYGRGSASG
+369 GFGRGSASG

-398 FARFLSYERK
+398 FARFLSYERR

-425 CAFNYTLETYG
+425 CAFKYTLDTYG
-436 AEHCAAVSTFS
+436 ADHCAAVSTFS

-464 DLKTEDTIAKLIPQS
+464 DLATEDIIAKLIPQS

-511 IYPDVFEMA
+511 IYPNVFDMA
-520 IKLEG
+520 MKLEG

-537 LIVNSKVSDV
+537 LIVNTKVADV
-547 APMVRQESKE
+547 APMIKQESKE

-591 SLTSDVFDVEFD
+591 ELTGEVFDVDFD

-608 KIWDVICSRN
+608 KIWDLICSRN

-626 SNTYKQRMK
+626 SNTYKQRMH
-635 RLRPRN
+635 RLRPRT

-652 RGPCIQSGLDED
+652 RGPCIQSKLDED

-671 TKDIKLIHP
+671 KKDIELIHP

-688 TNGIMIYQEQIMH
+688 TNGILIYQEQIMH

-720 AKKKKDVLAKYE
+720 AKKKKAVLKEYE
-732 NDLWNLA
+732 DKLWDLA
-739 KDKMNKETFDYM
+739 KDKMDKKTFDYM

-779 YYKTHHPKEFYAA
+779 YYKAKYPKEFYAA

-797 YMNKSGKT
+797 YTNKSGKT
-805 EERKA
+805 DERKM
-810 KLKIIQ
+810 KLKVIQ

-861 EIKKLLPLDLG
+861 EVVKLLPLELNNVE
-872 STDTIE
+872 TIE
-878 KIYTSVNKR
+878 KIYNNVNKR
-887 QCNTKALNSI
+887 QCNTKALNSM

-906 VVELYEKL
+906 IIELYEKL

-927 KYSIYINKDIKEL
+927 KYSIYINKDYKAL
-940 ELYDSAEAIEEVLCN
+940 ELYDSAEEIEQVLCN

-966 KELKRNNDFISGE
+966 QELKRSNNYISGE

-996 AFVSLDTSEGSIEAL
+996 AFVNLDTSEGSIEAL

-1031 GKATDDDKIIINHIG
+1031 GKTTDDDKIIINHIG

>member
-1 MTIQYYPNYCI
+1 MTTYYTNYCI
-12 THLHTA
+12 THLHTT

-36 KTLGMTSIAVTDH
+36 KELGMNSVAITDH
-49 GSLGNMYGFYYECID
+49 GSLSNMYGFYYECID

-73 EIYLCEDCT
+73 EIYLTEDCT

-93 LVLIAKNQIGIKN
+93 LILIAKNRVGIKN
-106 LLKIVSDASVEHYYY
+106 LLQIVSDASVEYSYY

-131 DYTEGLICTT
+131 GYTEGLICTT
-141 ACVGGYAPQLILEDK
+141 ACVGGYAPQLIINNELDK
-156 LEEAK
+156 AIEHIEELQK
-161 SHLVILKE
+161 
-169 MFGNDLYLEIQPGKM
+169 MFGNDLYLEIQPGNFT
-184 QEQVTVNNAMI
+184 EQHTVNNAMI
-195 NFSEEL
+195 NIAQEKN
-201 GIKLV
+201 IKLI
-206 ATNDVHYINAEDW
+206 ATNDVHYINKDDW

-225 IRIQRKLKAPETE
+225 IRIQRKLKAPEDE
-238 DESIYADKIYYMM
+238 NESIYADKLYYMM
-251 SREEL
+251 NREEL
-256 FNSFDPTLYDADTVN
+256 LNSFDSELYDYDIIN
-271 QALDNTIEIS
+271 QALDNTIELS
-281 NKVEE
+281 NKIEH
-286 YNFNAD
+286 YNFNED
-292 KLNLPEFKC
+292 KLNLPEFEC
-301 PAGYNPKTYIE
+301 PQGYTPRTYIE
-312 KLCLDRLDRI
+312 ALCLEKLNRI
-322 QYKIVNP
+322 QYKIFNP
-329 SVYVSRMYEELEV
+329 SRYVDRLYEELAV
-342 IDNLGFS
+342 IDDLGFS
-349 SYFLIMKDI
+349 SYFLIMRDI
-358 VDYVKSQGYLV
+358 VEYVKSQGYLV
-369 GYGRGSASG
+369 GFGRGSASG

-425 CAFNYTLETYG
+425 CAFKYTLDTYG

-464 DLKTEDTIAKLIPQS
+464 DLATEDIIAKLIPQS

-511 IYPDVFEMA
+511 IYPDVFDMA
-520 IKLEG
+520 MKLEG

-537 LIVNSKVSDV
+537 LIVNTKVADV
-547 APMVRQESKE
+547 APMIKQESKE

-591 SLTSDVFDVEFD
+591 ELTGEVFDVDFD

-608 KIWDVICSRN
+608 KIWDLICSRN

-626 SNTYKQRMK
+626 SNTYKQRMH
-635 RLRPRN
+635 RLRPRT

-652 RGPCIQSGLDED
+652 RGPCIQSKLDED

-671 TKDIKLIHP
+671 KKDIELIHP

-688 TNGIMIYQEQIMH
+688 TNGILIYQEQIMH

-720 AKKKKDVLAKYE
+720 AKKKKAVLKEYE
-732 NDLWNLA
+732 DKLWDLA
-739 KDKMNKETFDYM
+739 KDKMDKKTFDYM

-779 YYKTHHPKEFYAA
+779 YYKAKYPKEFYAA

-797 YMNKSGKT
+797 YTNKSGKT
-805 EERKA
+805 DERKM
-810 KLKIIQ
+810 KLKVIQ

-861 EIKKLLPLDLG
+861 EVAKLLPLELNNVE
-872 STDTIE
+872 TIE
-878 KIYTSVNKR
+878 KIYNNVNKR
-887 QCNTKALNSI
+887 QCNTKALNSM

-906 VVELYEKL
+906 IIELYEKL

-927 KYSIYINKDIKEL
+927 KYSIYINKDYKAL
-940 ELYDSAEAIEEVLCN
+940 ELYDSAEEIEQVLCN

-966 KELKRNNDFISGE
+966 QELKRNNNYISGE

-996 AFVSLDTSEGSIEAL
+996 AFVNLDTSEGSIEAL

-1031 GKATDDDKIIINHIG
+1031 GKTTDDDKIIINHIG

>member
-1 MTIQYYPNYCI
+1 MTYCTNYCI
-12 THLHTA
+12 THLHTT

-36 KTLGMTSIAVTDH
+36 KELGMNSVAITDH
-49 GSLGNMYGFYYECID
+49 GSLSNMYGFYYECID

-73 EIYLCEDCT
+73 EIYLTEDCT

-93 LVLIAKNQIGIKN
+93 LILIAKDRVGIKN
-106 LLKIVSDASVEHYYY
+106 LLTIVSDASVEYSYY

-131 DYTEGLICTT
+131 GYTEGLICTT
-141 ACVGGYAPQLILEDK
+141 ACVGGYAPQLIINNELDK
-156 LEEAK
+156 AIEHIEELHK
-161 SHLVILKE
+161 
-169 MFGNDLYLEIQPGKM
+169 MFGDDLYLEIQPGNFT
-184 QEQVTVNNAMI
+184 EQHTVNNAMI
-195 NFSEEL
+195 NIAQEKN
-201 GIKLV
+201 IKLI
-206 ATNDVHYINAEDW
+206 ATNDVHYINKDDW

-225 IRIQRKLKAPETE
+225 IRIQRKLKAPEDE
-238 DESIYADKIYYMM
+238 NESIYADKLYYMM

-256 FNSFDPTLYDADTVN
+256 FNSFDSEMYDYDIIN
-271 QALDNTIEIS
+271 QALDNTIDLS
-281 NKVEE
+281 NKVIPYE
-286 YNFNAD
+286 FNED
-292 KLNLPEFKC
+292 KLNLPEFEC
-301 PAGYNPKTYIE
+301 PQGYTPRTYIE
-312 KLCLDRLDRI
+312 ALCLERLNRI
-322 QYKIVNP
+322 QYKIFNP
-329 SVYVSRMYEELEV
+329 SRYVDRLYNELAV
-342 IDNLGFS
+342 IDDLGFS
-349 SYFLIMKDI
+349 SYFLIMRDI
-358 VDYVKSQGYLV
+358 VEYVKSQGYLV
-369 GYGRGSASG
+369 GFGRGSASG

-398 FARFLSYERK
+398 FDRFLSYERR

-425 CAFNYTLETYG
+425 CAFKYTLDKYG
-436 AEHCAAVSTFS
+436 ADHCAAVSTFS

-464 DLKTEDTIAKLIPQS
+464 DLATEDTIAKLIPQS

-500 EIVPELKEWQE
+500 EIVPELREWQT
-511 IYPDVFEMA
+511 IYPDLFDMA
-520 IKLEG
+520 MKLEG

-537 LIVNSKVSDV
+537 LIVNTKVADV
-547 APMVRQESKE
+547 APMIKQESKE

-591 SLTSDVFDVEFD
+591 ELTGEVFDVEFD

-608 KIWDVICSRN
+608 KIWDLICSRN

-626 SNTYKQRMK
+626 SNTYKQRMH
-635 RLRPRN
+635 RLRPRT

-652 RGPCIQSGLDED
+652 RGPCIQSKLDED

-671 TKDIKLIHP
+671 KKDVELIHP
-680 IYDEITKD
+680 IYDKITKD
-688 TNGIMIYQEQIMH
+688 TNGILIYQEQIMH

-720 AKKKKDVLAKYE
+720 AKKKKKVLKEYE
-732 NDLWNLA
+732 DKLWKLA
-739 KDKMNKETFDYM
+739 KDKMDKKTFDYM

-779 YYKTHHPKEFYAA
+779 YYKAKYPKEFYAA

-797 YMNKSGKT
+797 YTNKSGKT
-805 EERKA
+805 DERKM
-810 KLKIIQ
+810 KLKVIQ

-861 EIKKLLPLDLG
+861 EVAKLLPLELNNAE
-872 STDTIE
+872 TIE
-878 KIYTSVNKR
+878 HIYNNVNKR
-887 QCNTKALNSI
+887 QCNTKALNSM
-897 IAIGALGDN
+897 IAIGALGEN
-906 VVELYEKL
+906 IIELYEKL

-927 KYSIYINKDIKEL
+927 KYSIYINKDYKAL
-940 ELYDSAEAIEEVLCN
+940 ELYDSAEEIEQVLCN

-966 KELKRNNDFISGE
+966 KELKRNNDYVSGE

-996 AFVSLDTSEGSIEAL
+996 AFVNLDTSEGSIEAL

-1031 GKATDDDKIIINHIG
+1031 GKTTDDDKIIINHIG